1 MDYWADLSGQR
12 RLFNGGVIMS
22 AAIEPV
28 VLTER
33 DRVLYIEL
41 NRPAAGNTLDWA
53 TFEGLHRAFT
63 RLNEEEGLWAGV
75 LTALGDNIFCA
86 GADLKTLPQQVA
98 ENKRQGIS
106 LPDTIMHG
114 LRVRKPLLCALN
126 GDAHGGGLELALAC
140 DMRIA
145 VDHARLALPE
155 ARVGVI
161 PAGGATYRL
170 PQLIGRGNALRMM
183 LTGEPLTAT
192 EAFAWGLVDQVVA
205 KGELDDAVDH
215 WVGTILRSA
224 PLALQAIKELVD
236 ASSAFHAKA
245 VLEAEAAAIANLQRT
260 ADAAEGARAFRE
272 RRAPMW
278 CGR

>member
-1 MDYWADLSGQR
+1 MPTDT
-12 RLFNGGVIMS
+12 
-22 AAIEPV
+22 EPV
-28 VLTER
+28 IVTER
-33 DRVLYIEL
+33 DHALYIQL
-41 NRPAAGNTLDWA
+41 NRPTAKNALDWA

-63 RLNEEEGLWAGV
+63 RLNEEESVWAGV
-75 LTALGDNIFCA
+75 LTAAGDTTFCA
-86 GADLKTLPQQVA
+86 GADLKALPQQVA
-98 ENKRQGIS
+98 ENQQKGIS

-145 VDHARLALPE
+145 ADHVRLALPE

-170 PQLIGRGNALRMM
+170 PQLIGRGNAFRMM
-183 LTGEPLTAT
+183 LTGEPVTASD
-192 EAFAWGLVDQVVA
+192 AFAWGLVDRVVA
-205 KGELDDAVDH
+205 KADLDQAVGEWVD
-215 WVGTILRSA
+215 VILRSA

-236 ASSAFHAKA
+236 ASSVAHATA
-245 VLEAEAAAIANLQRT
+245 ALEAEAAAIARILRT
-260 ADAAEGARAFRE
+260 ADAAEGTRAFRE
-272 RRAPMW
+272 RRAPTW